1 MASLDEEPYQ
11 EVDQVFCS
19 YFRCKE
25 QTFKLLAEN
34 YIYSLQIFQFLKG
47 KRNVEASVCQTF
59 KDEMVSD
66 RNLFIQVCSVNF
78 VVGNVAYCRN

>member
-1 MASLDEEPYQ
+1 M
-11 EVDQVFCS
+11 
-19 YFRCKE
+19 
-25 QTFKLLAEN
+25 
-34 YIYSLQIFQFLKG
+34 
-47 KRNVEASVCQTF
+47 EASVCQTF